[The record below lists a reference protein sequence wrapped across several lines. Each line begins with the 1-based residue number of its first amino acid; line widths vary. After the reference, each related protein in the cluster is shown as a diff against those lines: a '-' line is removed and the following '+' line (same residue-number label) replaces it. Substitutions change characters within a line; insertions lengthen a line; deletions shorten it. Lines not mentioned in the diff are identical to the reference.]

1 VPLYESD
8 TNAVKSEMATFFDVF
23 PNGTIWNNDDNGTDY
38 DTVVLGTV
46 EPLRIDLDKL
56 QARWQRET
64 AAADSLK
71 DAGFGSLIV
80 LLATYGGQASDL
92 RPWLAGAQINSDRNL
107 RLQYLAGW
115 AADLP
120 RTASISDSYL
130 ACRKYPDNIFTGSA
144 ERQDALRLI
153 LQAKAKK

>member
-1 VPLYESD
+1 MIKARN
-8 TNAVKSEMATFFDVF
+8 NAQCRAWPS
-23 PNGTIWNNDDNGTDY
+23 
-38 DTVVLGTV
+38 
-46 EPLRIDLDKL
+46 
-56 QARWQRET
+56 
-64 AAADSLK
+64 SL
-71 DAGFGSLIV
+71 GFGSLIV

-92 RPWLAGAQINSDRNL
+92 RLWLAGAQINSDRNL

-120 RTASISDSYL
+120 RAASRSDSYL

-153 LQAKAKK
+153 LQAKAKR